1 MTYSASFISFK
12 GLWITFFMVHNYN
25 DDTDAS
31 NKARKIIRNSPSND
45 TMVST
50 LTKLTGNNNFM
61 NSPKMVSS

>member
-1 MTYSASFISFK
+1 MLNTVLHLHHVMDS
-12 GLWITFFMVHNYN
+12 GLLFLVHNYN

-31 NKARKIIRNSPSND
+31 NKARKIITNSPSND

-50 LTKLTGNNNFM
+50 LTKLTGNIDFM